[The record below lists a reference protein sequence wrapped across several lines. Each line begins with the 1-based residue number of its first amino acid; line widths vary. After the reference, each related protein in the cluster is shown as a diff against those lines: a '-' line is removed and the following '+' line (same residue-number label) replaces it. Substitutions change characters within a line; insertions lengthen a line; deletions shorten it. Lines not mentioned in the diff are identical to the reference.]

1 MLLITQY
8 PIIRN
13 GLIRNSAE
21 FLGKFKKRALG
32 KSNLRNAAEDLR
44 NGRPFLFRVDFSE
57 EIPDMSTTSS
67 TTLFLFRQKTK
78 GYK

>member
-1 MLLITQY
+1 MGDAIVTGSRRNGEKRVVGFLYTQY

-32 KSNLRNAAEDLR
+32 RSNLRNTSKNLR
-44 NGRPFLFRVDFSE
+44 NGQCSDFQS
-57 EIPDMSTTSS
+57 
-67 TTLFLFRQKTK
+67 
-78 GYK
+78 

>member
-1 MLLITQY
+1 MGDAIVTGSRRNGEKRVVGFLYTQY

-32 KSNLRNAAEDLR
+32 MSKLRNISKNLRN
-44 NGRPFLFRVDFSE
+44 
-57 EIPDMSTTSS
+57 
-67 TTLFLFRQKTK
+67 K
-78 GYK
+78 